1 MGNQHESQEEIEID
15 LKELFFEVL
24 GNWKMICISA
34 FLTALIAF
42 SISKFIIV
50 PQYESTSALY
60 VLTKSTSITS
70 LTDLQMGTNLT
81 NDYIVVVKC
90 RPVLE
95 QVIDN
100 LDLDLDYKQLGSKIS
115 VDNPSDSRIL
125 NITVTDPDPAVA
137 KQIADEMANV
147 SSAYIAEKMD
157 QDPPRTIQNGYADGE
172 PVSPSVGKNTVIGAF
187 LGMLLAMAIVIVS
200 YLMND
205 SIMTPEDLEKKV
217 GLHVLGS
224 LPLED
229 EAEYDGESS
238 RKKRKGK
245 GSATGSKSGKV
256 KKQGA

>member
-1 MGNQHESQEEIEID
+1 MGNQFDTQEEMEID

-24 GNWKMICISA
+24 GNWKMIFISA
-34 FLTALIAF
+34 ILTALIAF
-42 SISKFIIV
+42 SISKFIMV

-70 LTDLQMGTNLT
+70 LADLQTGTSLT

-95 QVIDN
+95 QVIEN
-100 LDLDLDYKQLGSKIS
+100 LDLDMDYKELGSKIR

-125 NITVTDPDPAVA
+125 NITVTDPDPVVA

-157 QDPPRTIQNGYADGE
+157 QDPPRMIQNGYADGQ
-172 PVSPSVGKNTVIGAF
+172 PVSPSIGKNTVIGAAI
-187 LGMLLAMAIVIVS
+187 GVLLAVIIIILS

-205 SIMTPEDLEKKV
+205 SIMSPEDLERKV
-217 GLHVLGS
+217 GLNVLGS

-229 EAEYDGESS
+229 EEEYDGDSG

-245 GSATGSKSGKV
+245 NKSSKKA
-256 KKQGA
+256 KKQGV

>member
-1 MGNQHESQEEIEID
+1 M
-15 LKELFFEVL
+15 
-24 GNWKMICISA
+24 
-34 FLTALIAF
+34 
-42 SISKFIIV
+42 
-50 PQYESTSALY
+50 
-60 VLTKSTSITS
+60 
-70 LTDLQMGTNLT
+70 
-81 NDYIVVVKC
+81 
-90 RPVLE
+90 
-95 QVIDN
+95 
-100 LDLDLDYKQLGSKIS
+100 
-115 VDNPSDSRIL
+115 
-125 NITVTDPDPAVA
+125 A

-187 LGMLLAMAIVIVS
+187 LGMLLAMAIVIVL

-205 SIMTPEDLEKKV
+205 SVMTPEDLEKKV